1 MTEYAL
7 NKFNTTQLAEFAQSS
22 ATFLTAVE
30 SSTVKIEL
38 YHTGSHFVELSY
50 SLRKKV
56 GQRKHEWKLYS
67 ANHYPDAPSSTKY
80 LTLYLDQIKLSI
92 S

>member
-7 NKFNTTQLAEFAQSS
+7 NKFSTAQLAEFAYTS
-22 ATFLTAVE
+22 ATFLTVVE

-50 SLRKKV
+50 SLRKKMSQKQ
-56 GQRKHEWKLYS
+56 GWKLYS

-80 LTLYLDQIKLSI
+80 LALFLDQIELSI
-92 S
+92 N